1 MGQSM
6 ETAKSRE
13 DQGHIFGATRPTW
26 EGQQSEKVEKKKTH
40 LAKNQGF

>member
-13 DQGHIFGATRPTW
+13 DQGPIFGATRPTW
-26 EGQQSEKVEKKKTH
+26 EGQQSEKMEKKKTH